1 MVTFGVGIPK
11 DKKNK
16 VIFQNIAS
24 PCASRI
30 HNERNI
36 AVIAQLYCS
45 DYDGSYI
52 FRLRKVTIIWTCISE
67 V

>member
-1 MVTFGVGIPK
+1 VVIFKVGILTN
-11 DKKNK
+11 KKSK
-16 VIFQNIAS
+16 IIFQGVAS

-36 AVIAQLYCS
+36 TVIAQLYFS
-45 DYDGSYI
+45 DCDGSYM
-52 FRLRKVTIIWTCISE
+52 FLLRKIAIIRLCTSE